1 MNKEQRTRI
10 SRQGFAESK
19 SFSFVSLLSR
29 LCSFILFLLSFLIFT
44 AFTFPPTYK
53 IGKLKYAGGG
63 DWYANRTA
71 LPNLI
76 AFCNKNISTNFASN
90 EGIVEVGSAEL
101 FNYPFV
107 YMTGHGNVTFN
118 AQEIANLRK
127 YLIGGGFLHIDDNYG
142 LDKFIRPQMKKV
154 FPELEF
160 VELPANH
167 KIYHQKFKFA
177 NGLPKIHEHDN
188 KRPQGFALIYK
199 GRVVCYYSY
208 ECDLGNGWEDL
219 GTYPSDTQESRNTA
233 LKMGA
238 NLVQYALTN

>member
-1 MNKEQRTRI
+1 MI
-10 SRQGFAESK
+10 ACC
-19 SFSFVSLLSR
+19 
-29 LCSFILFLLSFLIFT
+29 LCFLLFTFTFLLLNS
-44 AFTFPPTYK
+44 FTFPPTYK
-53 IGKLKYAGGG
+53 LGKLKYAGGG

-71 LPNLI
+71 LPNLV
-76 AFCNKNISTNFASN
+76 AFCNKNIATNFLAE

-101 FNYPFV
+101 YNYPFI

-118 AQEIANLRK
+118 AQEAANLRR

-154 FPELEF
+154 FPELDF

-167 KIYHQKFKFA
+167 KIYHQKFKFS

-199 GRVVCYYSY
+199 GRVICYYSY
-208 ECDLGNGWEDL
+208 ECDLGNGWEDY
-219 GTYPSDTQESRNTA
+219 GTYPSDTQESRNNA

-238 NLVQYALTN
+238 NLIQYALTN